1 MISMDNSA
9 YIAIVIF
16 AIAYMVIISEKIHRT
31 VIALTGAML
40 MIVIGILSQ
49 EQAVSHIDFNT
60 IGLLTGMMIMV
71 NITSETGLFNY
82 LAIWAA
88 KKVKA
93 NPTKLLV
100 ALSALTAVCS
110 AFLDNVTTVLLT
122 VPVTFSITSQLKI
135 PVQPFLIA
143 QIMSSNIGGTA
154 TLIGDPPNIMIG
166 SAVPEMDFMAFLT
179 NLGDVCIVIFTITI
193 AILIGIYHKK
203 LITTKDLQAKV
214 MAMNERKELKD
225 ITLLKKCLTVLFLT
239 IITFMFHSQLGL
251 ESATVALTGA
261 SILMLITMGTREKSI
276 ANILSRLEW
285 LAIFFF
291 VGLFILVGGLVETG
305 VIKAMAAEA
314 IKITSGNVTAST
326 MLILW
331 LSAIASAFIDNIP
344 FVATLIPMI
353 KEMGLMG
360 MTNLEPLWWALS
372 LGACLGGNGTL
383 IGASANVVVAGMASA
398 HGEKLSFIG
407 YLKIA
412 FPLMILS
419 IVIASVYIF
428 FKYL

>member
-1 MISMDNSA
+1 MDSSA
-9 YIAIVIF
+9 YIAIAVF
-16 AIAYMVIISEKIHRT
+16 VIAYMLIISEKIHRT
-31 VIALTGAML
+31 IVALTGAMV
-40 MIVIGILSQ
+40 MIIMGILSQ
-49 EQAVSHIDFNT
+49 DQAIHHIDFNT

-93 NPTKLLV
+93 NPVKLLV

-122 VPVTFSITSQLKI
+122 VPVTFSITAQLKI

-166 SAVPEMDFMAFLT
+166 SAVPEMDFMAFIT
-179 NLGDVCIVIFTITI
+179 NLSGVCIVTFIVTI
-193 AILIGIYHKK
+193 AILLFLYRKQ
-203 LITTKDLQAKV
+203 LVTTDELRAKV
-214 MAMNERKELKD
+214 MAMDERKEIKD
-225 ITLLKKCLTVLFLT
+225 ATLLKKCLVVLAMI
-239 IITFMFHSQLGL
+239 IITFTMHAQLHL

-261 SILMLITMGTREKSI
+261 CILMLISMARYEKKI
-276 ANILSRLEW
+276 ANVLSHIEW

-291 VGLFILVGGLVETG
+291 AGLFILVGGLVETG
-305 VIKAMAAEA
+305 VIKLLAE
-314 IKITSGNVTAST
+314 KVLEITAGDLTSTT

-353 KEMGLMG
+353 KDMGAMG

-383 IGASANVVVAGMASA
+383 IGASANVVVASMAA
-398 HGEKLSFIG
+398 IHGEKISFAK
-407 YLKIA
+407 YFMVA
-412 FPLMILS
+412 FPIMILS
-419 IVIASVYIF
+419 IIISSI
-428 FKYL
+428 YLYLFYL

>member
-1 MISMDNSA
+1 MDNSA

-40 MIVIGILSQ
+40 MIVMGILSQ

-179 NLGDVCIVIFTITI
+179 NLGDVCIVIFAITI

-203 LITTKDLQAKV
+203 LVTTKDLQAKV
-214 MAMNERKELKD
+214 MAMNEHKELKD

>member
-1 MISMDNSA
+1 MDNSA

-40 MIVIGILSQ
+40 MIVMGILSQ

-93 NPTKLLV
+93 NPTKLLI

-179 NLGDVCIVIFTITI
+179 NLGDICIIIFAITI

-203 LITTKDLQAKV
+203 LVTTKDLQAKV

-225 ITLLKKCLTVLFLT
+225 TTLLKKCLTVLFLT

-276 ANILSRLEW
+276 ANVLSRLEW

>member
-1 MISMDNSA
+1 MDSSA
-9 YIAIVIF
+9 YIAIAVF
-16 AIAYMVIISEKIHRT
+16 VIAYMLIISEKIHRT
-31 VIALTGAML
+31 IVALTGAMV
-40 MIVIGILSQ
+40 MIIMGILSQ
-49 EQAVSHIDFNT
+49 DQAIHHIDFNT

-93 NPTKLLV
+93 NPVKLLV

-122 VPVTFSITSQLKI
+122 VPVTFSITAQLKI

-179 NLGDVCIVIFTITI
+179 NLGDICVVIFAITI
-193 AILIGIYHKK
+193 AIIIAIYHKK
-203 LITTKDLQAKV
+203 LTTTTALQEQV
-214 MAMNERKELKD
+214 MAMNEKEELKD
-225 ITLLKKCLTVLFLT
+225 TLLLKKCLIVLFLT

-251 ESATVALTGA
+251 ESATVALAGA
-261 SILMLITMGTREKSI
+261 SILMLITVSRREKRI

-353 KEMGLMG
+353 KEMGAMG

-398 HGEKLSFIG
+398 HGEKLS
-407 YLKIA
+407 L
-412 FPLMILS
+412 
-419 IVIASVYIF
+419 
-428 FKYL
+428 

>member
-1 MISMDNSA
+1 METAA
-9 YIAIVIF
+9 YIAIAIF
-16 AIAYMVIISEKIHRT
+16 VVAYMLIISEKIHRT
-31 VIALTGAML
+31 IVGLSGAML
-40 MIVIGILSQ
+40 MILLGILNQ
-49 EQAVSHIDFNT
+49 EQAISHVDFNT
-60 IGLLTGMMIMV
+60 IGLLVGMMIIV

-82 LAIWAA
+82 LAIWSA

-93 NPTKLLV
+93 NPVKLLIV
-100 ALSALTAVCS
+100 LSALTAFCS

-122 VPVTFSITSQLKI
+122 VPVTFSITSQLKV

-143 QIMSSNIGGTA
+143 QIMASNIGGTA

-179 NLGDVCIVIFTITI
+179 NLGDICVVIFAVTI
-193 AILIGIYHKK
+193 AIMVGIYHKQLKTK
-203 LITTKDLQAKV
+203 LELQAQV
-214 MAMNERKELKD
+214 MTMDERKELKD
-225 ITLLKKCLTVLFLT
+225 TKLLKKCLFVLAIT
-239 IITFMFHSQLGL
+239 IITFVFHSQLGL
-251 ESATVALTGA
+251 ESATVALSGA
-261 SILMLITMGTREKSI
+261 SLLMLITISTRETAI
-276 ANILSRLEW
+276 VNILSKLEW

-314 IKITSGNVTAST
+314 VKLTEGDVTTTT

-353 KEMGLMG
+353 KEMGAMG

-398 HGEKLSFIG
+398 HGVKLTFMD

-419 IVIASVYIF
+419 IIISSVYIYVR
-428 FKYL
+428 YL

>member
-1 MISMDNSA
+1 MDSSA
-9 YIAIVIF
+9 YIAIAVF
-16 AIAYMVIISEKIHRT
+16 VIAYMLIISEKIHRT
-31 VIALTGAML
+31 IVALTGDMV
-40 MIVIGILSQ
+40 MIIMGILSQ
-49 EQAVSHIDFNT
+49 DQAIHHIDFNT

-93 NPTKLLV
+93 NPVKLLV

-122 VPVTFSITSQLKI
+122 VPVTFSITAQLKI

-179 NLGDVCIVIFTITI
+179 NLGDICIVIFAITI
-193 AILIGIYHKK
+193 AIIIAIYHKK
-203 LITTKDLQAKV
+203 LHTTTALQEQV
-214 MAMNERKELKD
+214 MAMNEKEELKD
-225 ITLLKKCLTVLFLT
+225 TLLLKKCLTVLFLT
-239 IITFMFHSQLGL
+239 IITFMFHAQLGL
-251 ESATVALTGA
+251 ESATVALAGA
-261 SILMLITMGTREKSI
+261 SLLMLITVSRREKRI

-353 KEMGLMG
+353 KEMGAMG

-398 HGEKLSFIG
+398 HGEKLSFIS

-412 FPLMILS
+412 CPLMILS
-419 IVIASVYIF
+419 IIVASIYVYIR
-428 FKYL
+428 YL

>member
-1 MISMDNSA
+1 MDSSA
-9 YIAIVIF
+9 YIAIAVF
-16 AIAYMVIISEKIHRT
+16 VIAYMLIISEKIHRT
-31 VIALTGAML
+31 IVALTGAMV
-40 MIVIGILSQ
+40 MIIMGILSQ
-49 EQAVSHIDFNT
+49 DQAIHHIDFNT

-93 NPTKLLV
+93 NPVKLLV

-122 VPVTFSITSQLKI
+122 VPVTFSITAQLKI

-166 SAVPEMDFMAFLT
+166 SAVPEIDFMAFLT
-179 NLGDVCIVIFTITI
+179 NLGDICIVIFAITI
-193 AILIGIYHKK
+193 AIIIAIYHKK
-203 LITTKDLQAKV
+203 LHTTTALQEQV
-214 MAMNERKELKD
+214 MGMNEKEELKD
-225 ITLLKKCLTVLFLT
+225 TLLLKKCLTVLFLT
-239 IITFMFHSQLGL
+239 IITFMFHAQLGL
-251 ESATVALTGA
+251 ESATVALAGA
-261 SILMLITMGTREKSI
+261 SLLMLITVSRREKRI

-353 KEMGLMG
+353 KEMGAMG

-398 HGEKLSFIG
+398 HGEKLS
-407 YLKIA
+407 
-412 FPLMILS
+412 LS
-419 IVIASVYIF
+419 LIHI
-428 FKYL
+428 

>member
-40 MIVIGILSQ
+40 MIVMGILSQ

-93 NPTKLLV
+93 NPTKLLI

-179 NLGDVCIVIFTITI
+179 NLGDICIIIFAITI

-203 LITTKDLQAKV
+203 LVTTKDLQAKV

-225 ITLLKKCLTVLFLT
+225 TTLLKKCLTVLFLT

-276 ANILSRLEW
+276 ANVLSRLEW

>member
-1 MISMDNSA
+1 MDSSA
-9 YIAIVIF
+9 YIAIAVF
-16 AIAYMVIISEKIHRT
+16 VIAYMLIISEKIHRT
-31 VIALTGAML
+31 IVALTGAMV
-40 MIVIGILSQ
+40 MIIMGILSQ
-49 EQAVSHIDFNT
+49 DQAIHHIDFNT

-93 NPTKLLV
+93 NPVKLLV

-122 VPVTFSITSQLKI
+122 VPVTFSITAQLKI

-179 NLGDVCIVIFTITI
+179 NLGDMCIVIFAITI
-193 AILIGIYHKK
+193 AIIIAIYHKK
-203 LITTKDLQAKV
+203 LHTTTALQEQV
-214 MAMNERKELKD
+214 MAMNEKEELKD
-225 ITLLKKCLTVLFLT
+225 TLLLKKCLTVLFLT
-239 IITFMFHSQLGL
+239 IITFMFHAQLGL
-251 ESATVALTGA
+251 ESATVALAGA
-261 SILMLITMGTREKSI
+261 SLLMLITISRREKRI

-353 KEMGLMG
+353 KDMGAMG

-383 IGASANVVVAGMASA
+383 IGASANVVVASMAA
-398 HGEKLSFIG
+398 IHGEKISFAK
-407 YLKIA
+407 YFMVA
-412 FPLMILS
+412 FPIMILS
-419 IVIASVYIF
+419 IIISSI
-428 FKYL
+428 YLYLFYL

>member
-1 MISMDNSA
+1 MDSSA
-9 YIAIVIF
+9 YIAIAVF
-16 AIAYMVIISEKIHRT
+16 VIAYMLIISEKIHRT
-31 VIALTGAML
+31 IVALTGAMV
-40 MIVIGILSQ
+40 MIIMGILSQ
-49 EQAVSHIDFNT
+49 DQAIHHIDFNT

-93 NPTKLLV
+93 NPVKLLV

-122 VPVTFSITSQLKI
+122 VPVTFSITAQLKI

-179 NLGDVCIVIFTITI
+179 NLGDICVVIFAITI
-193 AILIGIYHKK
+193 AIIIAIYHKK
-203 LITTKDLQAKV
+203 LTTTTALQEQV
-214 MAMNERKELKD
+214 MAMNEKEELKD
-225 ITLLKKCLTVLFLT
+225 TLLLKKCLIVLFLT

-251 ESATVALTGA
+251 ESATVALAGA
-261 SILMLITMGTREKSI
+261 SILMLITVSRREKRI

-353 KEMGLMG
+353 KEMGAMG

-398 HGEKLSFIG
+398 LGEKLSFVS

-419 IVIASVYIF
+419 IIVASVYIYIR
-428 FKYL
+428 YL

>member
-1 MISMDNSA
+1 MDSSA
-9 YIAIVIF
+9 YIAIAVF
-16 AIAYMVIISEKIHRT
+16 VIAYMLIISEKIHRT
-31 VIALTGAML
+31 IVALTGAMV
-40 MIVIGILSQ
+40 MIIMGILSQ
-49 EQAVSHIDFNT
+49 DQAIHHIDFNT

-93 NPTKLLV
+93 NPVKLLV

-122 VPVTFSITSQLKI
+122 VPVTFSITAQLKI

-179 NLGDVCIVIFTITI
+179 NLGDICIVIFAITI
-193 AILIGIYHKK
+193 AIIIAIYHKK
-203 LITTKDLQAKV
+203 LHTTTALQEQV
-214 MAMNERKELKD
+214 MGMNEKEELKD
-225 ITLLKKCLTVLFLT
+225 TLLLKKCLTVLFLT
-239 IITFMFHSQLGL
+239 IITFMFHAQLGL
-251 ESATVALTGA
+251 ESATVALAGA
-261 SILMLITMGTREKSI
+261 SLLMLITVSRREKRI

-353 KEMGLMG
+353 KEMGAMG

-398 HGEKLSFIG
+398 YGEKLSFIS

-419 IVIASVYIF
+419 IIVASIYVYIR
-428 FKYL
+428 YL

>member
-1 MISMDNSA
+1 MDSSA
-9 YIAIVIF
+9 YIAIAVF
-16 AIAYMVIISEKIHRT
+16 VIAYMLIISEKIHRT
-31 VIALTGAML
+31 IVALTGAMV
-40 MIVIGILSQ
+40 MIIMGILSQ
-49 EQAVSHIDFNT
+49 DQAIHHIDFNT

-93 NPTKLLV
+93 NPVKLLV

-122 VPVTFSITSQLKI
+122 VPVTFSITAQLKI

-179 NLGDVCIVIFTITI
+179 NLGDICIVIFAITI
-193 AILIGIYHKK
+193 AIIIAIYHKK
-203 LITTKDLQAKV
+203 LHTTTALQEQV
-214 MAMNERKELKD
+214 MGMNEKEELKD
-225 ITLLKKCLTVLFLT
+225 TLLLKKCLTVLFLT
-239 IITFMFHSQLGL
+239 IITFMFHAQLGL
-251 ESATVALTGA
+251 ESATVALAGA
-261 SILMLITMGTREKSI
+261 SLLMLITVSRREKRI

-353 KEMGLMG
+353 KEMGAMG

-372 LGACLGGNGTL
+372 LGCLLYTSDAADEL
-383 IGASANVVVAGMASA
+383 
-398 HGEKLSFIG
+398 
-407 YLKIA
+407 
-412 FPLMILS
+412 
-419 IVIASVYIF
+419 
-428 FKYL
+428 

>member
-1 MISMDNSA
+1 MDSSA
-9 YIAIVIF
+9 YIAIAVF
-16 AIAYMVIISEKIHRT
+16 VIAYMLIISEKIHRT
-31 VIALTGAML
+31 IVALTGAMV
-40 MIVIGILSQ
+40 MIIMGILSQ
-49 EQAVSHIDFNT
+49 DQAIHHIDFNT

-93 NPTKLLV
+93 NPVKLLV

-122 VPVTFSITSQLKI
+122 VPVTFSITAQLKI

-179 NLGDVCIVIFTITI
+179 NLGDICIVIFAITI
-193 AILIGIYHKK
+193 AIIIAIYHKK
-203 LITTKDLQAKV
+203 LTTTTALQEQV
-214 MAMNERKELKD
+214 MAMNEKEELKD
-225 ITLLKKCLTVLFLT
+225 TLLLKKCLIVLFLT
-239 IITFMFHSQLGL
+239 IITFMFHAQLGL
-251 ESATVALTGA
+251 ESATVALAGA
-261 SILMLITMGTREKSI
+261 SILMLITVSRREKRI

-353 KEMGLMG
+353 KEMGAMG

-372 LGACLGGNGTL
+372 LGACSSLR
-383 IGASANVVVAGMASA
+383 SS
-398 HGEKLSFIG
+398 SR
-407 YLKIA
+407 
-412 FPLMILS
+412 
-419 IVIASVYIF
+419 
-428 FKYL
+428 